1 MIYGGVR
8 ELDRLKTMSKGPDRQ
23 ALNVSGVSHAF
34 GSVQALSGVDLA
46 LEPGQFR
53 VILGANGAGKTTLL
67 SLLTRLYRLQAGRIE
82 IFGHDLVSSP
92 SMALR
97 RLGVVF
103 QQRAL
108 DLDLSVAENL
118 AYHGALHGLS
128 RSESRMRAGEE
139 LEKAGILDL
148 QGRKVR
154 QLSGGQA
161 RRVEIAR
168 ALLHKPDLLLLDE
181 PTVGLDVEARS
192 WLRRHAAEQCAEGL
206 AVLWTTHL
214 YDEISDNALVT
225 VLDRG
230 EVRADCV
237 APELLSSTG
246 QESYEAAV
254 AALRQAKEAA

>member
-1 MIYGGVR
+1 MPEGQKQLA
-8 ELDRLKTMSKGPDRQ
+8 LD
-23 ALNVSGVSHAF
+23 VSGLGHAF
-34 GSVQALSGVDLA
+34 GALQALRDVDLA

-67 SLLTRLYRLQAGRIE
+67 SLLTRLYRLQSGTIR
-82 IFGHDLVSSP
+82 IFGEDLVLSP
-92 SMALR
+92 AAALR

-128 RSESRMRAGEE
+128 RLETRARSKEE
-139 LEKAGILDL
+139 LERAGIPDL
-148 QGRKVR
+148 MNRKVR

-181 PTVGLDVEARS
+181 PTVGLDVEARA
-192 WLRRHAAEQCAEGL
+192 WLRQHAAEQCAKGV

-214 YDEISDNALVT
+214 YDEISDEALIT

-230 EVRADCV
+230 EVKADCA
-237 APELLSSTG
+237 APDLLRQTG
-246 QESYEAAV
+246 EPTYEAAV
-254 AALRQAKEAA
+254 ATVRQREVAA